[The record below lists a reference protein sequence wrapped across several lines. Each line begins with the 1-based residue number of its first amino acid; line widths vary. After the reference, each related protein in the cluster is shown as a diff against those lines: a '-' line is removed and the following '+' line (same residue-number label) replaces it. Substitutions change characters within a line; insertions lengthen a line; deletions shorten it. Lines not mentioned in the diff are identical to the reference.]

1 MSDVAIRTQGLRKVY
16 VSGFLRKKHVGLD
29 GLDLEIKQGET
40 FGYIGPNG
48 SGKTTTIKL
57 LMGLNFPTAGS
68 AEVLGYP
75 VGSPAANA
83 RIGYLPERPYFYD
96 YLTAEEFLHFY
107 GQLHGLDRATR
118 QARIDELLP
127 RVHMER
133 ARRIQLR
140 KFSKGMLQRV
150 GLAQALIN
158 EPDLVILDEPSSGL
172 DPMGRMLIRDVI
184 LSLKAKGVTILLSS
198 HILADVEEVCDRVA
212 MIAEGKV
219 QQIATVDEL
228 VGTGLRSVEV
238 ALENLSVEAA
248 RALGHGEPILAAHG
262 RVTFSL
268 EDQDQAGTLLQGALA
283 AGARVLKVTP
293 RRQSLEQLFVDEMT
307 AIERIRREKPIL

>member
-1 MSDVAIRTQGLRKVY
+1 VTDVAIRTRGLRKVY
-16 VSGFLRKKHVGLD
+16 VSGFMRRKYVGLD
-29 GLDLEIKQGET
+29 GLDLEVKRGET

-57 LMGLNFPTAGS
+57 LMGLNFPTAGQ
-68 AEVLGYP
+68 AEVLGQP

-118 QARIDELLP
+118 RRRIEELLP
-127 RVHMER
+127 MVHMER
-133 ARRIQLR
+133 ARNIQLR

-158 EPDLVILDEPSSGL
+158 EPELVILDEPSSGL

-198 HILADVEEVCDRVA
+198 HILSDVEEVCDRVA
-212 MIAEGKV
+212 MIAGGKV
-219 QQIATVDEL
+219 QQIAAVDAL
-228 VGTGLRSVEV
+228 VETGLRSMEV
-238 ALENLSVEAA
+238 ALDNLSVEAA
-248 RALGHGEPILAAHG
+248 RALGHGEPISSGHG
-262 RVTFSL
+262 RVTFSVPGQ
-268 EDQDQAGTLLQGALA
+268 EEASALLTDALA
-283 AGARVLKVTP
+283 AGARVVKVTP

>member
-1 MSDVAIRTQGLRKVY
+1 MSDVAIAARGLRKVY
-16 VSGFLRKKHVGLD
+16 VSGFLRKKYVGLD
-29 GLDLEIKQGET
+29 GLDLEVKRGET

-68 AEVLGYP
+68 AEVLGHP
-75 VGSPAANA
+75 IGSSAANA

-158 EPDLVILDEPSSGL
+158 EPELVILDEPSSGL

-184 LSLKAKGVTILLSS
+184 LSLKARGVTILLSS

-212 MIAEGKV
+212 MIAGGKV
-219 QQIATVDEL
+219 QQIASVDEL

-238 ALENLSVEAA
+238 ALENLSIEAA
-248 RALGHGEPILAAHG
+248 RGLGHGEPLSAGHG

-268 EDQDQAGTLLQGALA
+268 EDQEQATRLLAAAIA
-283 AGARVLKVTP
+283 AGARVVKVTP

-307 AIERIRREKPIL
+307 AIERIRREKPLL

>member
-1 MSDVAIRTQGLRKVY
+1 MTDVAIRTRGLRKVY
-16 VSGFLRKKHVGLD
+16 VSGFLRRKHVGLA
-29 GLDLEIKQGET
+29 GLDLEVERGET

-68 AEVLGYP
+68 AEVLGCP

-83 RIGYLPERPYFYD
+83 RIGFLPERPYFYD

-107 GQLHGLDRATR
+107 GQLHGIDRATR
-118 QARIDELLP
+118 QERIDRLLP
-127 RVHMER
+127 MVHMER

-158 EPDLVILDEPSSGL
+158 EPELVILDEPSSGL

-184 LSLKAKGVTILLSS
+184 LSLKSKGVTILLSS
-198 HILADVEEVCDRVA
+198 HILSDVEEVCDRVA
-212 MIAEGKV
+212 MLAGGVV

-228 VGTGLRSVEV
+228 VNHGLRSVEV
-238 ALENLSVEAA
+238 ALENLSIEDA
-248 RALGHGEPILAAHG
+248 RALGHGEPISSGHG
-262 RVTFSL
+262 RVTFSV
-268 EDQDQAGTLLQGALA
+268 EGQGAASDLLRGALA
-283 AGARVLKVTP
+283 RGARVVKVTP
-293 RRQSLEQLFVDEMT
+293 RRQSLEQLFMDEMT